1 MLPSQQPRFG
11 AEPQDRAQDGKPVA
25 ETWTWFALMDEASG
39 LSAAVSPPCPIT
51 PIQEDKPVP
60 SAARASGKGKD
71 EEKEEEEEERES
83 DKERGQ
89 RAGQR
94 GRRRRMER
102 EDPFLTLLK
111 EDIKYQREADER
123 RAAETRERANRFSA
137 LLERL
142 AEKWHNC
149 SIEQVV
155 VFLMLYC
162 YIVKKNRHYEQM
174 V

>member
-11 AEPQDRAQDGKPVA
+11 AEPQDRVEDGKPVA

-71 EEKEEEEEERES
+71 EEKEEEEEEEERES

-94 GRRRRMER
+94 GRRRRRRMER

-149 SIEQVV
+149 SIEPVV

-162 YIVKKNRHYEQM
+162 SSYV